1 MIKLITVLVIAC
13 LGFTAAQTQT
23 AVQTPTA
30 VQELKCGACMADN
43 DALCITQT
51 TYYFCFNGEPFGE
64 EKKCP
69 QNSVCSNHESICVTR
84 SQISE
89 TIKNVCAAVIDKNC
103 GKCTPGNRYA
113 CVTANQAARCIND
126 EIATLVDCRSNQLC
140 IADIEEGPVCVP
152 QDAATYLGR
161 KATCDDSGGYLA
173 TPPPPTP
180 TYQERNKICSLAA
193 ERVTGLYLYAY
204 ADENCHSALYCQRP
218 SRYSTDWTS
227 LYRICS
233 PPKRYF
239 DMVLKYCVADKPEHC
254 NRLLFSK

>member
-1 MIKLITVLVIAC
+1 MTGSINCSREGYHFWYISYLRVRHAISQDVSLQSMRQIMIKLITVLVIAC

-43 DALCITQT
+43 DAL
-51 TYYFCFNGEPFGE
+51 YGEPFGE

-152 QDAATYLGR
+152 QDAATYV
-161 KATCDDSGGYLA
+161 SGCF
-173 TPPPPTP
+173 
-180 TYQERNKICSLAA
+180 RN
-193 ERVTGLYLYAY
+193 
-204 ADENCHSALYCQRP
+204 N
-218 SRYSTDWTS
+218 
-227 LYRICS
+227 
-233 PPKRYF
+233 
-239 DMVLKYCVADKPEHC
+239 
-254 NRLLFSK
+254 